1 MRTHVEVDV
10 TWDPL
15 SDTARRGRAIVGHR
29 RSPRPRV
36 RISLVRERG
45 AGGESCRPK
54 PFFFYRGQIKGDVL
68 GNSDVFPPEN
78 SSVSGWIIIREPF
91 LESAPDGERCMPTRR
106 LSPDLARGLH
116 PESWA
121 EV

>member
-45 AGGESCRPK
+45 AGGESCRLK
-54 PFFFYRGQIKGDVL
+54 PVFYFSGQIKGEVL
-68 GNSDVFPPEN
+68 ENSDGLPPWN
-78 SSVSGWIIIREPF
+78 SSGSGRIIIREPF
-91 LESAPDGERCMPTRR
+91 LGSAPDG
-106 LSPDLARGLH
+106 H
-116 PESWA
+116 
-121 EV
+121 

>member
-45 AGGESCRPK
+45 AGGESCRLK
-54 PFFFYRGQIKGDVL
+54 PFFYYRGQIKGDVL
-68 GNSDVFPPEN
+68 ENSDVLPPEN
-78 SSVSGWIIIREPF
+78 SSVSGWIIIPEPF
-91 LESAPDGERCMPTRR
+91 LETAPDGQRYMPTGR
-106 LSPDLARGLH
+106 LSQDLAPCLNPQGR
-116 PESWA
+116 S
-121 EV
+121 

>member
-45 AGGESCRPK
+45 AGGESCRLK
-54 PFFFYRGQIKGDVL
+54 PFFYYRGPIKGDVL
-68 GNSDVFPPEN
+68 ENSDVFPPEK
-78 SSVSGWIIIREPF
+78 SSGLGRIIIREPF
-91 LESAPDGERCMPTRR
+91 LESAPEGQRDIPTSRHFQV
-106 LSPDLARGLH
+106 LAR
-116 PESWA
+116 
-121 EV
+121 